1 MTAHPANTA
10 LFYFLGHK
18 ADRVF
23 LSHHRSQKK
32 CQDSHCSPVSG
43 IYEVVIILI
52 ANRPKCVSTADRSK
66 AVEKT

>member
-1 MTAHPANTA
+1 MIAHPANTA
-10 LFYFLGHK
+10 LFYFLGHR

-32 CQDSHCSPVSG
+32 CQDSHCAPVPG
-43 IYEVVIILI
+43 IYEVAIILI
-52 ANRPKCVSTADRSK
+52 ANLTKCVSTADRSI